1 MGNQEKL
8 GTDLSDILRK
18 ENIECTDLLKLDYCG
33 FRLKY
38 LAKKIKSYYFKFR
51 KQEHRFIN
59 P

>member
-8 GTDLSDILRK
+8 SVELREVLRK

-33 FRLKY
+33 FRLNS
-38 LAKKIKSYYFKFR
+38 LAKKIKSDYFKFR